1 MATLYR
7 LQITLQDAP
16 VAISRTIELPDT
28 LSLNQFHLVLQAV
41 MGWENSHLYQFEQGE
56 QIWTHPAFLDPSFD
70 IVSDFARDQ
79 DCEAVLCMLL
89 QNVGDTM
96 QYLYDFGDHWAHD
109 IELIA
114 IVRREF
120 SLSQAVTLLEAKGAC
135 PPEDVGGV
143 DGYAQLLAAFANEDA
158 EELADYQLWLGCEQW
173 DAGNAKP
180 DVLAK
185 RVQEVNNLLLHSV
198 RARFINWALNPSD
211 YVNQTPIMQLL
222 QPLLTVL
229 YAGPLKL
236 TVKGNLPLKLV
247 QAMFNVEQNLPCWQ
261 QRRFKVSKIHSEQES
276 ALISISR
283 LIAQKSGL
291 VKLSANKLQLTKTG
305 EKLLLAQDHAK
316 IYQKLL
322 AAALDKLRWTSFDGY
337 PDFSFYQ
344 LGFMPMLDYL
354 QQAGTDITSDALID
368 MLRQWLPEFDVEAYD
383 DYIDDAFVSR
393 FKFIGEL
400 FGLISVKPLPDDE
413 LHLLRD
419 RFSVS
424 LNPEAAAMLRFSYP
438 VV

>member
-7 LQITLQDAP
+7 LKITLQDAP
-16 VAISRTIELPDT
+16 VAISRTIEVPGM

-41 MGWENSHLYQFEQGE
+41 MGWENSHLYQFEQGN
-56 QIWTHPAFLDPSFD
+56 QIWTHPAFLDPSYD
-70 IVSDFARDQ
+70 IDSDFARDQ

-89 QNVGDTM
+89 QGVGDTM

-114 IVRREF
+114 IVRREV

-158 EELADYQLWLGCEQW
+158 EELADYQLWLGCEHW

-185 RVQEVNNLLLHSV
+185 RVQEVNNLLLHSD

-211 YVNQTPIMQLL
+211 YVNHTPIMQLL

-236 TVKGNLPLKLV
+236 TVKGNLPLK
-247 QAMFNVEQNLPCWQ
+247 NNL
-261 QRRFKVSKIHSEQES
+261 
-276 ALISISR
+276 
-283 LIAQKSGL
+283 
-291 VKLSANKLQLTKTG
+291 
-305 EKLLLAQDHAK
+305 
-316 IYQKLL
+316 
-322 AAALDKLRWTSFDGY
+322 
-337 PDFSFYQ
+337 
-344 LGFMPMLDYL
+344 
-354 QQAGTDITSDALID
+354 
-368 MLRQWLPEFDVEAYD
+368 
-383 DYIDDAFVSR
+383 
-393 FKFIGEL
+393 
-400 FGLISVKPLPDDE
+400 
-413 LHLLRD
+413 
-419 RFSVS
+419 
-424 LNPEAAAMLRFSYP
+424 
-438 VV
+438 

>member
-7 LQITLQDAP
+7 LKITLQDAP
-16 VAISRTIELPDT
+16 VAISRTIEVPGT

-41 MGWENSHLYQFEQGE
+41 MGWESSHLYQFEQGE
-56 QIWTHPAFLDPSFD
+56 QIWTHPAFLDPSYD
-70 IVSDFARDQ
+70 IDSDFARDQ

-96 QYLYDFGDHWAHD
+96 QYLYDFGDHWTHD

-114 IVRREF
+114 IVHREF

-185 RVQEVNNLLLHSV
+185 RVQEVNNLLL
-198 RARFINWALNPSD
+198 
-211 YVNQTPIMQLL
+211 Q
-222 QPLLTVL
+222 
-229 YAGPLKL
+229 
-236 TVKGNLPLKLV
+236 
-247 QAMFNVEQNLPCWQ
+247 
-261 QRRFKVSKIHSEQES
+261 
-276 ALISISR
+276 
-283 LIAQKSGL
+283 
-291 VKLSANKLQLTKTG
+291 
-305 EKLLLAQDHAK
+305 
-316 IYQKLL
+316 
-322 AAALDKLRWTSFDGY
+322 
-337 PDFSFYQ
+337 
-344 LGFMPMLDYL
+344 
-354 QQAGTDITSDALID
+354 
-368 MLRQWLPEFDVEAYD
+368 PEFDVEAYD

-413 LHLLRD
+413 LYLLRD
-419 RFSVS
+419 RFSIT